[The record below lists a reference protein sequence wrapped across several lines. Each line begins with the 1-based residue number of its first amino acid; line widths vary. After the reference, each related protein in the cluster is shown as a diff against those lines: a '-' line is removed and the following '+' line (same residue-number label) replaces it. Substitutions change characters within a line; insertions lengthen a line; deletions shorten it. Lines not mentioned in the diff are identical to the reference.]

1 MPKLYTYRTPL
12 GHFSGAAAAARA
24 HGVDKSTI
32 MNRCETQP
40 AQYQKIAEGKV
51 QPTKKKLPAEPT
63 LHATKRTWPLSWYQ
77 YRLLDFDT
85 RESIWLT
92 WCAEHQLNPELEST
106 VDAFFDEMDSVPEV
120 VA

>member
-1 MPKLYTYRTPL
+1 MPKLYTYKTPL
-12 GHFSGAAAAARA
+12 GHFTGAAAAARA

-32 MNRCETQP
+32 VNRCETRP
-40 AQYQKIAEGKV
+40 NEYQKISEGKV

-92 WCAEHQLNPELEST
+92 WCAEHKLNPELDST
-106 VDAFFDEMDSVPEV
+106 VDAFFDEMDQVQEV